1 MLLPFFEWC
10 ESTVI
15 ASTIQN
21 SLWLFPVIEAVHLL
35 GLCLL
40 GGSILLVDL
49 RLMGFGLTHQ
59 SISELNRQ
67 VRPWLL
73 VAVTVMIATGVPL
86 FLSEAIKCY
95 YNRAFWVKITTLP
108 LALAFTFLVRNRIAR
123 AGSEVA
129 YINAA
134 KELTD
139 DARIDEDRLARE
151 IAYLTEKWDINEE
164 TGATSVVLWFVVA
177 AAGRWIGFS

>member
-49 RLMGFGLTHQ
+49 RLMGFGLIHQ

-73 VAVTVMIATGVPL
+73 VAVIVMIATGVPL

-123 AGSEVA
+123 ADSKVA

-134 KELTD
+134 
-139 DARIDEDRLARE
+139 
-151 IAYLTEKWDINEE
+151 
-164 TGATSVVLWFVVA
+164 TGAISVVLWFVVA
-177 AAGRWIGFS
+177 AAGRWIGYS